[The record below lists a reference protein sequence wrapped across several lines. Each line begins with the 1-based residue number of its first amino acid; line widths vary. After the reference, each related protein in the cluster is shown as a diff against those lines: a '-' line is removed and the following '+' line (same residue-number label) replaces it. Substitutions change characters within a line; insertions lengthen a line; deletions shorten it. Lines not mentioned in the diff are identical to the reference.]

1 MILSDKDIKAY
12 LASGRLVIDPISN
25 PDQQIQPASV
35 DLTLSN
41 EFRVFEHTEKAF
53 IDPLK
58 DGGLE
63 EYTRLKRVDDKG
75 PFIIHPG
82 QFVLGSTRE
91 YVKIPYDLVGRLE
104 GRSSLGRLGIVVH
117 STAGYVDPGFYGTLT
132 LEIGNMGNMPVALYP
147 GMRVCQITLIKMS
160 SEPDR
165 PYDKKPDAKY
175 LGQKSPE
182 ASRITRDKEF
192 RK

>member
-1 MILSDKDIKAY
+1 MILSDKDIKSY
-12 LASGRLVIDPISN
+12 LAEGKLEIEPLTN
-25 PDQQIQPASV
+25 PEQQIQPSSV
-35 DLTLSN
+35 DLILSN

-63 EYTRLKRVDDKG
+63 EYTRLKKVEDG

-82 QFVLGSTRE
+82 QFVLGSTKER
-91 YVKIPYDLVGRLE
+91 VKIPYDLVGRLE

-147 GMRVCQITLIKMS
+147 GMRVCQLTLVKMS
-160 SEPDR
+160 SEPER
-165 PYDKKPDAKY
+165 TYDKKPDAKY

-182 ASRITRDKEF
+182 ASKITADKEF
-192 RK
+192 VK